1 MTLDRLAL
9 GCTVGGLV
17 LAAIAVVAAERTV
30 TWVAIGFL
38 VVAFVLRRVSR
49 RRGSP

>member
-1 MTLDRLAL
+1 VTLDRMAL
-9 GCTVGGLV
+9 GFTVAGLL
-17 LAAIAVVAAERTV
+17 LAAVAVVAAQRTV